1 MDKRTRKQKREM
13 EKEINFFGEFSKIKK
28 HFFRDFNRKLANV
41 KDKRNQSYI
50 TYDPE
55 IILFVVIMKNVSGI
69 VSMNRMTN
77 DFNNEVVI
85 HNIMKSLGYDLL
97 EEIPHYDTIND
108 FLRKLDVSELE
119 KIRDYMIRELFKKR
133 SLEKYRLLDKNW
145 CIAID
150 GSQLFSFKEK
160 HCEHCLKK
168 EHKNKDTGEIE
179 RITYYHTVLEAKL
192 ILGNMTF
199 SILTEFVENENES
212 VSKQDCEIN
221 AAKRLMKKLKYKFRK
236 LNICILGDSL
246 YACEPIYKLCD
257 EYNWKFIFRFKEGRA
272 RTLWEE
278 IQTIKGIENNEKTS
292 TLTYKSDAL
301 DWKLT
306 YINEVSY
313 KNMSINTVDFTE
325 TIYKKSKDTSTSEKT
340 KTSKNFVFV
349 TNIQIT
355 KRNAFKIVAAGRSRW
370 KIENEGFNNQKN
382 IRYDIEHACCL
393 DYQAMKN
400 HYLMVQIADILRQ
413 LLENS
418 SKMIKEL
425 NLGIKEISSKILESF
440 RREHL
445 TFEDIS
451 LLNQHIK
458 IHDL

>member
-1 MDKRTRKQKREM
+1 MYKRTRKQKREM

-85 HNIMKSLGYDLL
+85 NNLTKSLGYDSL

-133 SLEKYRLLDKNW
+133 SLEKYRLLDKHW

-212 VSKQDCEIN
+212 VSKQDCEIT

-246 YACEPIYKLCD
+246 YACEPIYKLCT
-257 EYNWKFIFRFKEGRA
+257 EYKWKFIFRFKEGRA
-272 RTLWEE
+272 KTLWEE
-278 IQTIKGIENNEKTS
+278 IQTIKFIENNENTS
-292 TLTYKSDAL
+292 NLTFKSHEIHQ
-301 DWKLT
+301 KLT

-313 KNMSINTVDFTE
+313 KNTFVNIVDFTE
-325 TIYKKSKDTSTSEKT
+325 TISKKSKDKGTNEE
-340 KTSKNFVFV
+340 TSKNFVFV
-349 TNIQIT
+349 TNIQVT
-355 KRNAFKIVAAGRSRW
+355 KRNAFKIVASGRSRW

-400 HYLMVQIADILRQ
+400 HYLLVQISDILRQ
-413 LLENS
+413 LLENGS
-418 SKMIKEL
+418 GALKEL
-425 NLGIKEISSKILESF
+425 KLGIKEISSKILESF

>member
-1 MDKRTRKQKREM
+1 MYKKTRKQKREM

-28 HFFRDFNRKLANV
+28 HFFRDFNKKLANV
-41 KDKRNQSYI
+41 KDERNQSYI

-55 IILFVVIMKNVSGI
+55 IMLFVVIMKNVSGI

-179 RITYYHTVLEAKL
+179 RTTYYHTVLEAKL

-246 YACEPIYKLCD
+246 YACEPIYKLFD
-257 EYNWKFIFRFKEGRA
+257 EYQWKFIFRFKEGRA
-272 RTLWEE
+272 RTLWTE
-278 IQTIKGIENNEKTS
+278 IQTIKGIGNGEHTS
-292 TLTYKSDAL
+292 NLTCKNGDM
-301 DWKLT
+301 DWKLI
-306 YINEVSY
+306 YINDVSY
-313 KNMSINTVDFTE
+313 QNRLINAVDFTE
-325 TIYKKSKDTSTSEKT
+325 TIYKKSKNTSTNE

-349 TNIQIT
+349 TNIKFT

-400 HYLMVQIADILRQ
+400 HYLLVQISDILRQ
-413 LLENS
+413 LLENGS
-418 SKMIKEL
+418 GALKEL
-425 NLGIKEISSKILESF
+425 KLGIKEISSKILESF

>member
-1 MDKRTRKQKREM
+1 MSNFLRKLKREK
-13 EKEINFFGEFSKIKK
+13 EEEINFFGEFLKIKH
-28 HFFRDFNRKLANV
+28 HFFKDFNKKLASID
-41 KDKRNQSYI
+41 DKRNQSYI

-69 VSMNRMTN
+69 LSMNRMTK
-77 DFNNEVVI
+77 DFNKQKVI
-85 HNIMKSLGYDLL
+85 HNIAKVLGYEDLA
-97 EEIPHYDTIND
+97 EIPHFDTINN
-108 FLRKLDVSELE
+108 FLKKLDVADLE
-119 KIRDYMIRELFKKR
+119 KIRDYMIRELLKKR
-133 SLEKYRLLDKNW
+133 SLEKYRLFDKYW

-160 HCEHCLKK
+160 HCDHCLKK
-168 EHKNKDTGEIE
+168 EHKNKETGEIE
-179 RITYYHTVLEAKL
+179 SVTYYHTVLEAKL

-257 EYNWKFIFRFKEGRA
+257 EYKWKFIFRFKEGRA
-272 RTLWEE
+272 RTLWTE
-278 IQTIKGIENNEKTS
+278 IQTIKGIGNSEHNSN
-292 TLTYKSDAL
+292 LTCKSGDMDWDL
-301 DWKLT
+301 D
-306 YINEVSY
+306 YINDVSY
-313 KNMSINTVDFTE
+313 QNILINAVDFTE
-325 TIYKKSKDTSTSEKT
+325 TIYKKSKNTSTNEK
-340 KTSKNFVFV
+340 KSKNFVFV
-349 TNIQIT
+349 TNIKFT

-400 HYLMVQIADILRQ
+400 HYLLVQISDILRQ
-413 LLENS
+413 LLENGS
-418 SKMIKEL
+418 GALKEL
-425 NLGIKEISSKILESF
+425 KLGIKEISSRMLESF
-440 RREHL
+440 RTDTL
-445 TFEDIS
+445 TSEDIS
-451 LLNQHIK
+451 QLNQHIK

>member
-1 MDKRTRKQKREM
+1 MHKKTRKQKREM

-28 HFFRDFNRKLANV
+28 HFFRDFNRKLASV
-41 KDKRNQSYI
+41 KDERNQSYI
-50 TYDPE
+50 TYESE

-85 HNIMKSLGYDLL
+85 DNIAKSLGYDSL
-97 EEIPHYDTIND
+97 EDIPHYDTIND
-108 FLRKLDVSELE
+108 FLRNLDVSELE

-133 SLEKYRLLDKNW
+133 SLEKYRLLDKHW

-168 EHKNKDTGEIE
+168 EHKNKNTGEIE

-246 YACEPIYKLCD
+246 YACEPIYKLCA
-257 EYNWKFIFRFKEGRA
+257 EYKWKFIFRFKEGRA
-272 RTLWEE
+272 KTLWEE
-278 IQTIKGIENNEKTS
+278 IQTIKDIENTS
-292 TLTYKSDAL
+292 TLTYKSDVL

-313 KNMSINTVDFTE
+313 KNIFINTVDFTE
-325 TIYKKSKDTSTSEKT
+325 TIYKKSKDTNTSEKT

-355 KRNAFKIVAAGRSRW
+355 KRNAFKIVVAGRSRW

-393 DYQAMKN
+393 DYKAMKN
-400 HYLMVQIADILRQ
+400 HYLLVQISDILRQ
-413 LLENS
+413 LLENGS
-418 SKMIKEL
+418 GALKEL
-425 NLGIKEISSKILESF
+425 KLGIKEISSKILESF

>member
-1 MDKRTRKQKREM
+1 MKKITRKHKREK

-28 HFFRDFNRKLANV
+28 HFFRDFNRKLASV
-41 KDKRNQSYI
+41 KDERNQSYI

-55 IILFVVIMKNVSGI
+55 IMLFIVIMKNVSGI
-69 VSMNRMTN
+69 VSMNSMTN
-77 DFNNEVVI
+77 NFNNDVVI
-85 HNIMKSLGYDLL
+85 ENIAASLGYDSL
-97 EEIPHYDTIND
+97 EEIPHYDTINN
-108 FLRKLDVSELE
+108 FLKKLEMCELE

-133 SLEKYRLLDKNW
+133 SLEKYRLLDKYW

-160 HCEHCLKK
+160 HCNHCLKK

-179 RITYYHTVLEAKL
+179 SITYYHTVLEAKL

-199 SILTEFVENENES
+199 SILTEFIENEDES

-257 EYNWKFIFRFKEGRA
+257 EYYWKFILRFKEGRA
-272 RTLWEE
+272 RTLWSE
-278 IQTIKGIENNEKTS
+278 IQTIKGIENNENTS
-292 TLTYKSDAL
+292 NLTYKREDM
-301 DWKLT
+301 DWDLT
-306 YINEVSY
+306 YINDVSY
-313 KNMSINTVDFTE
+313 QNRFINAVDFTE
-325 TIYKKSKDTSTSEKT
+325 TIHNKSKGAKT
-340 KTSKNFVFV
+340 NEETSKNFVFV
-349 TNIQIT
+349 TNIKFT
-355 KRNAFKIVAAGRSRW
+355 ERNAFKIVTAGRSRW

-382 IRYDIEHACCL
+382 IRYDIEHPCCL

-400 HYLMVQIADILRQ
+400 HYLIVQIADILRQ
-413 LLENS
+413 LLENG
-418 SKMIKEL
+418 SKVIKEL
-425 NLGIKEISSKILESF
+425 KLGIKEISSKMLESF
-440 RREHL
+440 RREPL

>member
-1 MDKRTRKQKREM
+1 M

-393 DYQAMKN
+393 DYKAMKN
-400 HYLMVQIADILRQ
+400 HYLLVQISDIWYYVKKKYKLNMNFLSLFSLRI
-413 LLENS
+413 N
-418 SKMIKEL
+418 
-425 NLGIKEISSKILESF
+425 
-440 RREHL
+440 
-445 TFEDIS
+445 
-451 LLNQHIK
+451 
-458 IHDL
+458 

>member
-28 HFFRDFNRKLANV
+28 HFFRDFNRKLARV
-41 KDKRNQSYI
+41 KDERNQSYVI
-50 TYDPE
+50 YDPE

-85 HNIMKSLGYDLL
+85 DNIAKSLGYDSL

-108 FLRKLDVSELE
+108 FLKNLDVSELE

-160 HCEHCLKK
+160 HCDHCLKK

-246 YACEPIYKLCD
+246 YSCEPIYKLCD

-272 RTLWEE
+272 KTLWAE
-278 IQTIKGIENNEKTS
+278 IQTIKGIENNENTS
-292 TLTYKSDAL
+292 NLTCKSENM
-301 DWKLT
+301 DWNLT
-306 YINEVSY
+306 YINDVSY
-313 KNMSINTVDFTE
+313 KNIFINTVDFTE
-325 TIYKKSKDTSTSEKT
+325 TIYKKSKNNSTNEE
-340 KTSKNFVFV
+340 TSKNFVFV
-349 TNIQIT
+349 TNIQFT
-355 KRNAFKIVAAGRSRW
+355 KRNAFKIVVAGRSRW

-400 HYLMVQIADILRQ
+400 HYLIVQIADILRQ

-418 SKMIKEL
+418 SKVIKEL
-425 NLGIKEISSKILESF
+425 KLGIKEISSKMLESF
-440 RREHL
+440 RRDNL

-451 LLNQHIK
+451 QLNQHIK

>member
-1 MDKRTRKQKREM
+1 M

-28 HFFRDFNRKLANV
+28 HFFRDFNRKLASV
-41 KDKRNQSYI
+41 KDERNQSYI
-50 TYDPE
+50 TYESE

-246 YACEPIYKLCD
+246 YACEPIYKLCA
-257 EYNWKFIFRFKEGRA
+257 EYKWKFIFRFKEGRA
-272 RTLWEE
+272 KTLWEE

-325 TIYKKSKDTSTSEKT
+325 TIYKKSKDTNTSEKT

-355 KRNAFKIVAAGRSRW
+355 KRNAFKIVVAGRSRW

-393 DYQAMKN
+393 DYKAMKN
-400 HYLMVQIADILRQ
+400 HYLLVQISDILRQ
-413 LLENS
+413 LLENGS
-418 SKMIKEL
+418 GALKEL
-425 NLGIKEISSKILESF
+425 KLGIKEISSKILESF